1 VEHHR
6 VAPERLRRRLDPAS
20 LPFASTEE
28 VAPLKGTF
36 GQERAMEA
44 LRFGVGIDSPG
55 YNLFATGLSGTGRA
69 TTVRAFLR
77 EIAVHQPTPG
87 DWVHVHNFDQV
98 DRPKVL
104 NLPAGRG
111 RELAADMESFIR
123 QARQQITHAFETE
136 RYGERRRQL
145 ATELAQRREP
155 MLEEL
160 GGFAR
165 KRDFAIEATPNGIIA
180 VAIHQGK
187 PITPEEVERRPE
199 SEREDLQRRG
209 TEVQTQIAITFR
221 RLSQLER
228 EGIEQVGGLDREI
241 ARFAIEPL
249 LHGLREKYA
258 QQEGVVE
265 HLDRIGEDIPNHL
278 PDFRQMGPESGAT
291 QPTSPLE
298 AALASDHTNRYR
310 VNVIV
315 DNTGLEGAPITVETN
330 PTYYNL
336 LGRIEYRATFG
347 TMVTDF
353 RQIKGGALHRANGG
367 FLILE
372 AADVLRN
379 PFAWEALMRALSTGQ
394 VRIENLGEQYSA
406 LPTGSLSPAPVPLHT
421 KLVLIGTPILY
432 QLLHRLD
439 EEFRE
444 LFKVKVDFS
453 PEVEWSEQSVTA
465 YAAFISRCIGEKGLK
480 HFDPGAVAR
489 VVEEAARW
497 RESQRKLS
505 TRLRDVA
512 DLVTE
517 ASYWAERQSHV
528 LVLAGDVERA
538 VAEKE
543 RRSSLPEERLREL
556 IDEGTIRVETTGTRI
571 GQLNGLSVIE
581 LGDHHFGIPCRVSA
595 TVGLGRGT
603 LESIDRETKL
613 GGPIH
618 NKGFL
623 IVSGYLSGTY
633 AQEAPLAM
641 RATLTFEQSYDE
653 VEGDSASST
662 ELYALLSA
670 LAEVPLKQQLAVTG
684 SVDQHGNVQAVGG
697 VTDKVEGFF
706 KVCKTRGLSGDQG
719 VVIPA
724 ANVPHLMLSDEVV
737 DAVREAKFCIW
748 AVDNV
753 DQGIEIMTGR
763 PAGERNPDGSYP
775 EGSIHGLV
783 AQRLQTYAKLQTTFA
798 SPPDGSP
805 SLSHEETPEQVRLR
819 PGK

>member
-1 VEHHR
+1 
-6 VAPERLRRRLDPAS
+6 
-20 LPFASTEE
+20 
-28 VAPLKGTF
+28 
-36 GQERAMEA
+36 MEA
-44 LRFGVGIDSPG
+44 MRFGVAIDSPG

-69 TTVRAFLR
+69 STVRAFLQ
-77 EIAVHQPTPG
+77 EIAVLRPTPG
-87 DWVHVHNFDQV
+87 DWVHVHNFEQV
-98 DRPKVL
+98 DRPRVL
-104 NLPAGRG
+104 TLPAGRG
-111 RELAADMESFIR
+111 RVLAADMENFIR

-136 RYGERRRQL
+136 RYTERRRQL
-145 ATELAQRREP
+145 ATELAQRHEP
-155 MLEEL
+155 MIEEL
-160 GGFAR
+160 GRFAR
-165 KRDFAIEATPNGIIA
+165 EHNFAIEATPNGIIA
-180 VAIHQGK
+180 APLHEGR
-187 PITPEEVERRPE
+187 PTTPADVERLPE
-199 SEREDLQRRG
+199 SERQDLNRRG

-228 EGIEQVGGLDREI
+228 EGIEQVAGLDREI

-258 QQEGVVE
+258 QQEDLVA

-278 PDFRQMGPESGAT
+278 PDFRQMGPESGGIEA
-291 QPTSPLE
+291 TSPLE

-336 LGRIEYRATFG
+336 VGRIEYRATFG

-406 LPTGSLSPAPVPLHT
+406 LPTASLSPAPVPLRT
-421 KLVLIGTPILY
+421 KVVLVGTPMLY
-432 QLLHRLD
+432 QLLYRLD
-439 EEFRE
+439 EVFRE

-453 PEVEWSEQSVTA
+453 PEVEWTEQSVSA

-480 HFDPGAVAR
+480 HFDRGAVAR
-489 VVEEAARW
+489 IVEEAARW
-497 RESQRKLS
+497 RDSQRKLS

-517 ASYWAERQSHV
+517 ASFWADQQSHL
-528 LVLAGDVERA
+528 LVLAEDVSRA

-543 RRSSLPEERLREL
+543 RRSSLTEERLREL
-556 IDEGTIRVETTGTRI
+556 IDEGTIRVETVGSRI
-571 GQLNGLSVIE
+571 GQLNGLSVVE
-581 LGDHHFGIPCRVSA
+581 LGDHHFGIPSRVSA
-595 TVGLGRGT
+595 TVALGRGT
-603 LESIDRETKL
+603 LESIERETEL

-623 IVSGYLSGTY
+623 IVSGYLAGTY
-633 AQEAPLAM
+633 AQQWPLAV

-670 LAEVPLKQQLAVTG
+670 LAEVPLKQQIAVTG

-706 KVCKTRGLSGDQG
+706 KVCKARGLSGDQG

-737 DAVREAKFCIW
+737 DAVCGGKFNIW
-748 AVDNV
+748 AVNNV
-753 DQGIEIMTGR
+753 DQGIEILTGR
-763 PAGERNPDGSYP
+763 AAGDRNPDGSYAD
-775 EGSIHGLV
+775 GSIHRLV
-783 AQRLQTYAKLQTTFA
+783 AQKLQTYAKLQAAFA
-798 SPPDGSP
+798 RPPDGTP
-805 SLSHEETPEQVRLR
+805 SLSHEETQEQVR
-819 PGK
+819 PGPKRQLNESRH

>member
-1 VEHHR
+1 
-6 VAPERLRRRLDPAS
+6 
-20 LPFASTEE
+20 
-28 VAPLKGTF
+28 
-36 GQERAMEA
+36 MEA
-44 LRFGVGIDSPG
+44 LQFGVGIDGRG
-55 YNLFATGLSGTGRA
+55 YNLFATGLTGTGRA
-69 TTVRAFLR
+69 STVRAFLR

-104 NLPAGRG
+104 NLPAGHG
-111 RELAADMESFIR
+111 RELAGDMESFIR

-136 RYGERRRQL
+136 RYAERRRLL
-145 ATELAQRREP
+145 ATDFAQRREP

-160 GGFAR
+160 SGFAR
-165 KRDFAIEATPNGIIA
+165 KRDFAIEAGPGGI
-180 VAIHQGK
+180 VAIPIHEGK
-187 PITPEEVERRPE
+187 PITPEDVERLPE

-209 TEVQTQIAITFR
+209 NEVQTQIAITFR

-228 EGIEQVGGLDREI
+228 EGMEQVAGLDREI

-291 QPTSPLE
+291 QPSSPLE
-298 AALASDHTNRYR
+298 AAIASDHTSRYR
-310 VNVIV
+310 VNLIV
-315 DNTGLEGAPITVETN
+315 DNTGLQGAPIAVETN

-336 LGRIEYRATFG
+336 MGRIEYRATFG

-367 FLILE
+367 FLVLE

-379 PFAWEALMRALSTGQ
+379 PFAWDALMRALSIGQ
-394 VRIENLGEQYSA
+394 LRIENLGEQYSA
-406 LPTGSLSPAPVPLHT
+406 LPTGSLSPAPVPLHA
-421 KLVLIGTPILY
+421 KVVLLGSPLLY
-432 QLLHRLD
+432 QLLHGLD
-439 EEFRE
+439 EAFRE

-453 PEVEWSEQSVTA
+453 PEVDWTDQSVDA
-465 YAAFISRCIGEKGLK
+465 YAAFISRCVAEKGLK

-505 TRLRDVA
+505 TRLRDLA
-512 DLVTE
+512 DLATE
-517 ASYWAERQSHV
+517 SSYWADQQSHS
-528 LVLAGDVERA
+528 LVMAEDVKRA
-538 VAEKE
+538 VAEKM

-581 LGDHHFGIPCRVSA
+581 LGDHHFGIPSRVSA

-623 IVSGYLSGTY
+623 IVSGYLAGTY
-633 AQEAPLAM
+633 AQQAPLAM

-670 LAEVPLKQQLAVTG
+670 LAEVPLKQEIAVTG

-697 VTDKVEGFF
+697 VTDKIEGFF
-706 KVCKTRGLSGDQG
+706 KVCKARGLSGDQG

-724 ANVPHLMLSDEVV
+724 ANVAHLMLSDEVV
-737 DAVREAKFCIW
+737 DAVHAGKFNVW
-748 AVDNV
+748 SVDNV
-753 DQGIEIMTGR
+753 DQGVEILTGR

-775 EGSIHGLV
+775 EGSIHRLV

-798 SPPDGSP
+798 NPPDGSP
-805 SLSHEETPEQVRLR
+805 SPSHEETPGPVRPR
-819 PGK
+819 PAK